1 MRPVWGANSLPRT
14 DFQRCSLTARASIS
28 VWKNMRLW
36 FSLFDRQWLAR
47 QARAGSATVFRTFLC
62 VFRYTKLRQ
71 NGQRHASGNMPT
83 IYGKLSSM
91 HPLRVVIAALFC
103 LAAGAQPREDPRL
116 VSIHPFTGQRGA
128 TFIATVRGSGLA
140 AASGVSIGKAPFTV
154 AVEGMEVESPGRAKG
169 QIDLVKLRVQ
179 VSQDAQPG
187 RYPIRLITRNGV
199 SSALPLHIVDF
210 PVLAEPVGEHETQES
225 AVAISKLPAVYA
237 GRLDRRGE
245 ADYYSFHAEA
255 GQLLTFEVIS
265 GFPQIAAAGSAATVA
280 NFDPA
285 LTIYERAGSW
295 FEPKRLNRIAY
306 NDEPVWVFG
315 KPTDAH
321 LIHRFAKA
329 GDYLARVEA
338 FAGQGGPDYSYGL
351 KISGGALPHDAVS
364 GGRGGWEERGW
375 TRRLDATRLSQ
386 LTKRGGKENKQP
398 SIETYRAAPEPA
410 SFQIPGTLEGA
421 LTQPGETHRARF
433 HLDKPA
439 DIAIEIETPAAAPP
453 FFNPIFRLLN
463 KAGEEVASNIF
474 AGRGACSGAMT
485 KSIQAKTILPLRD
498 TGDYTL
504 EIREAT
510 ADLAGAD
517 FQYRVQV
524 RPQVPHIG
532 QVKVDVDS
540 VNLRQ
545 GEAKVVR
552 VAFDREEDYRGAV
565 TIAAES
571 LPPGVSSAAGAD
583 FEPDTDPP
591 STVGKR
597 ERYTPRPE
605 RVVLVLT
612 ADADAPVSTQLQE
625 VRLVVRP
632 LVDGKPGEVL
642 STTVFPMMVL
652 PKP

>member
-1 MRPVWGANSLPRT
+1 MLPLAEPCPSSSNR
-14 DFQRCSLTARASIS
+14 
-28 VWKNMRLW
+28 NML
-36 FSLFDRQWLAR
+36 
-47 QARAGSATVFRTFLC
+47 
-62 VFRYTKLRQ
+62 
-71 NGQRHASGNMPT
+71 P

-91 HPLRVVIAALFC
+91 HPFRVVIAALFC
-103 LAAGAQPREDPRL
+103 LAAGAQPQEDPRL

-140 AASGVSIGKAPFTV
+140 DASGATIGKAPFAVT
-154 AVEGMEVESPGRAKG
+154 VEGANVEPTGRNKG
-169 QIDLVKLRVQ
+169 RTDLIELRIQ

-199 SSALPLHIVDF
+199 SNALPLHIVDL
-210 PVLAEPVGEHETQES
+210 PVLAEPVGEHATQES
-225 AVAISKLPAVYA
+225 AVAVSNLPAVYS

-245 ADYYSFHAEA
+245 ADYYSFHAAA
-255 GQLLTFEVIS
+255 GQFLTFEVIS
-265 GFPQIAAAGSAATVA
+265 GLPQIAGAGSAATVP

-295 FEPKRLNRIAY
+295 FDAKRLSRIAY

-321 LIHRFAKA
+321 LVHRFAKA
-329 GDYLARVEA
+329 GDYLLRVEA
-338 FAGQGGPDYSYGL
+338 FAGQGGPDYSYEL
-351 KISGGALPHDAVS
+351 KIANGALPQDAES
-364 GGRGGWEERGW
+364 GGQVGWEERNW
-375 TRRLDATRLSQ
+375 TRRLEPTRLSQ
-386 LTKRGGKENKQP
+386 LAKRGGKDSKQP
-398 SIETYRAAPEPA
+398 SVETYRATPE
-410 SFQIPGTLEGA
+410 STIFQLPGTLEGA
-421 LTQPGETHRARF
+421 LAHPGEKHRARF

-439 DIAIEIETPAAAPP
+439 DIAIEIETPAAFPP

-485 KSIQAKTILPLRD
+485 KSIQAKTVVPLRD

-504 EIREAT
+504 EIRDAT
-510 ADLAGAD
+510 SDLAGAN
-517 FQYRVQV
+517 FKYRVQV
-524 RPQVPHIG
+524 RPQVPHVG

-565 TIAAES
+565 TVAAES
-571 LPPGVSSAAGAD
+571 LPPGVSAVTGAD

-591 STVGKR
+591 LTLGKR

-605 RVVLVLT
+605 RMVLVLT
-612 ADADAPVSTQLQE
+612 ADADAPVSTSPQE

-632 LVDGKPGEVL
+632 LVDGKSGDVL
-642 STTVFPMMVL
+642 STKVLPMMVL
-652 PKP
+652 SKP